1 MTHGAGNINLVD
13 EDLSFV
19 ARMLGDAADLGPAV
33 AAGTS
38 ARMAAHKRDRAA
50 WASSQKAKPSDHD
63 QALLAR
69 HNKPTSRSNSKLYHC
84 EACDCSVGPHE
95 RDWAVHTLG
104 IKHKRQLVS
113 LLHTGQLGNNVVSLF
128 EAEPVISQQQQPATW
143 MKQFRIDYSCDMPK
157 LKKARTEVMKG
168 LLNLGGNSTYTQRI
182 AGHYEETAFCHTWA
196 AAAQKLAD
204 QAAQTERLHLSLSA
218 DELVCVSQL
227 LPVHRHIKQLT
238 VSGLS
243 HTGAAQAGSADQHQ
257 AWKCM
262 EDAIA
267 ISMLLATCRSLHG
280 LETLIIKFQHVGTLH
295 QTVRHHTPRKDPFQ
309 DISRM
314 YSQVWVHLQE
324 LLRNSLSLR
333 YHACWSLFADWS
345 SLHSCLAGG
354 RSLV

>member
-1 MTHGAGNINLVD
+1 M
-13 EDLSFV
+13 
-19 ARMLGDAADLGPAV
+19 
-33 AAGTS
+33 
-38 ARMAAHKRDRAA
+38 
-50 WASSQKAKPSDHD
+50 
-63 QALLAR
+63 
-69 HNKPTSRSNSKLYHC
+69 PTSTLQNS
-84 EACDCSVGPHE
+84 
-95 RDWAVHTLG
+95 
-104 IKHKRQLVS
+104 
-113 LLHTGQLGNNVVSLF
+113 
-128 EAEPVISQQQQPATW
+128 VIL
-143 MKQFRIDYSCDMPK
+143 MRC
-157 LKKARTEVMKG
+157 
-168 LLNLGGNSTYTQRI
+168 I
-182 AGHYEETAFCHTWA
+182 A
-196 AAAQKLAD
+196 
-204 QAAQTERLHLSLSA
+204 
-218 DELVCVSQL
+218 
-227 LPVHRHIKQLT
+227 
-238 VSGLS
+238 
-243 HTGAAQAGSADQHQ
+243 GAAQAGSADQHQ